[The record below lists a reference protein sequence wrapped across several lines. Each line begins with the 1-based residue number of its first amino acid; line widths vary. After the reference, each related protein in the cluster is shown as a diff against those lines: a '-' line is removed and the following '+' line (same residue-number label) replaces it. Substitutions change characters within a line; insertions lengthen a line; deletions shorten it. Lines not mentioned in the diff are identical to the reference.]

1 MTLKEWLNTYQSTG
15 LVAEICSPD
24 YTSDE
29 NMLAFHTAGL
39 DAVVDGI
46 LKYMHGKQIM
56 DPDYVEDPNSGYNT
70 ISYYIQEK
78 SRYLG
83 QVVAYFESEY
93 NPIENYSQVENETID
108 TTHGEQY
115 KHGTDTTGEDTF
127 RHGAHDETYKYEQ
140 YSDYNKY
147 PEYTDTITTG
157 DGGGYDVTTHIAK
170 VKTTQHPGDVTDT
183 NSVAPFESDTFHNK
197 EKNKRET
204 EEGWETVE
212 RIAQG
217 QDEGDDKISY
227 STRTD
232 KTKHEQHDDEIEHGA
247 HDDVIQHEQYE
258 DVAHVEGRKDSY
270 AHTEDEYTDSVTRDL
285 TRSGNIGV
293 QTAAQMMQLDESFWW
308 NFKPCS
314 KMAREIAALLVE
326 GVDAL

>member
-1 MTLKEWLNTYQSTG
+1 MNLKTWIADNT
-15 LVAEICSPD
+15 
-24 YTSDE
+24 
-29 NMLAFHTAGL
+29 TAGL
-39 DAVVDGI
+39 VTDICSTFEDGYLFTFHEAGFDSVLDTTI
-46 LKYMHGKQIM
+46 ISRHGRQIM
-56 DPDYVEDPNSGYNT
+56 DEEYIEDPTDATAAVEAYLM
-70 ISYYIQEK
+70 ERC
-78 SRYLG
+78 RYLY
-83 QVVAYFESEY
+83 QIVEYYNAEY

-232 KTKHEQHDDEIEHGA
+232 KTKHGLHDDEIEHGA

-258 DVAHVEGRKDSY
+258 DVAHVEGREDSY

-293 QTAAQMMQLDESFWW
+293 QTAAQMMQLDEAFWW
-308 NFKPCS
+308 NFKPLQ

-326 GVDAL
+326 GVEAL